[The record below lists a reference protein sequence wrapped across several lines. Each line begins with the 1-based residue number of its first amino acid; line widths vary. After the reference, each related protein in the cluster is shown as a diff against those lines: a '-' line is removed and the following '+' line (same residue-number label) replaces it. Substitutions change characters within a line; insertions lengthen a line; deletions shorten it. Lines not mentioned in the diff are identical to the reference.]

1 MNVRAL
7 PLPLPT
13 PAPID
18 APALRPVP
26 PAPAP
31 TRPGTRKGRAVWL
44 AIHLR
49 GWQLHAA
56 LAGLSDQ
63 ERALL
68 NSKPLAIVEGDRR
81 ATLAACNSLAHARG
95 MRPGHSLN
103 ASIALCAE
111 TQFLSRNLESEASLL
126 EIIATHC
133 ERYTSMVSIEPPN
146 ELLLEV
152 RGSIKLFGG
161 INALIKEVDADLC
174 GLGLT
179 PQTAMAPTAQ
189 SALWLSRVATKP
201 IVVKPLDLIATI
213 GRLPVSYLCWPAD
226 IELRLARFGVLTVG
240 DLLRLPRAG
249 LSRRIGHERLEE
261 LDCATGR
268 HRQVRRGYRSAE
280 SYRDRV
286 LLDFEIETTGVLS
299 TIIEKRFARLNRY
312 LAKRTL
318 ATDRVHIELNHRGR
332 DTTPVVIG
340 LAWATSD
347 TSHLTKLMHEHLEK
361 VTLPAPVTEILVRV
375 DRLLP
380 QSSSSQELFGRQLLD
395 NVTTSSEAQARL
407 LEQLCSRFGADI
419 VQQIAVQPDY
429 RPEHANALE
438 PAAIPTAARPPEIPG
453 SLAPRPLW
461 LLSVPKALH
470 NERGHRV
477 VSGPEAIEAGW
488 WDGSPVLRQYFHVK
502 SARGALAWVFRDGQE
517 PHARFVH
524 GLFG

>member
-1 MNVRAL
+1 
-7 PLPLPT
+7 
-13 PAPID
+13 
-18 APALRPVP
+18 
-26 PAPAP
+26 
-31 TRPGTRKGRAVWL
+31 VWL

-56 LAGLSDQ
+56 LAGLSDK
-63 ERALL
+63 ERAVL

-81 ATLAACNSLAHARG
+81 ATVVACNSLAHACG

-111 TQFLSRNLESEASLL
+111 TQFLSRNSESETSSL
-126 EIIATHC
+126 ETIATHC

-161 INALIKEVDADLC
+161 INALVARIHADLC
-174 GLGLT
+174 SLGLT
-179 PQTAMAPTAQ
+179 PQMAMAPTAQ
-189 SALWLSRVATKP
+189 SALWLSRVAMKP
-201 IVVKPLDLIATI
+201 IVIKPLDLIATI

-268 HRQVRRGYRSAE
+268 NPQVRRGYRSAE

-286 LLDFEIETTGVLS
+286 LLDFEIETTGLLS
-299 TIIEKRFARLNRY
+299 TIIEKRFAARLDCY

-318 ATDRVHIELNHRGR
+318 ATDRVHIELQHRDR
-332 DTTPVVIG
+332 DTTQLVIG
-340 LAWATSD
+340 LAWPSSD

-361 VTLPAPVTEILVRV
+361 LALPAPVTEIVIRV

-380 QSSSSQELFGRQLLD
+380 QSSTSRELFGRQLLD
-395 NVTTSSEAQARL
+395 SVTTTSEAQARL
-407 LEQLCSRFGADI
+407 LEQLGSRFGPDI
-419 VQQIAVQPDY
+419 VQQIKVQPDH

-438 PAAIPTAARPPEIPG
+438 PAAISIAAKPPEVPV

-461 LLSVPKALH
+461 LLPVPKALH
-470 NERGHRV
+470 HERGHRV

-488 WDGSPVLRQYFHVK
+488 WDGSPVLREYFHVK
-502 SARGALAWVFRDGQE
+502 SARGALAWVFRDSQE
-517 PHARFVH
+517 PGVRFVH

>member
-1 MNVRAL
+1 MTVRAL

-13 PAPID
+13 PTPVD

-26 PAPAP
+26 PLAAPS
-31 TRPGTRKGRAVWL
+31 RPATRKRRAVWL

-56 LAGLSDQ
+56 LAGLSDK
-63 ERALL
+63 EGAVL
-68 NSKPLAIVEGDRR
+68 NSKPLAIVERDRR
-81 ATLAACNSLAHARG
+81 ATLVACNSLAHARG

-161 INALIKEVDADLC
+161 INALVEKIHADLC
-174 GLGLT
+174 SLGLT
-179 PQTAMAPTAQ
+179 PQMAMAPTAQ
-189 SALWLSRVATKP
+189 CALWLSRVATKT
-201 IVVKPLDLIATI
+201 IVIKPLDLIATI

-226 IELRLARFGVLTVG
+226 VELRLARFGVLTVG

-261 LDCATGR
+261 LDRATGR

-280 SYRDRV
+280 PYRDRV
-286 LLDFEIETTGVLS
+286 LLDFEIETTGLLS

-318 ATDRVHIELNHRGR
+318 ATDRVHIELKHRDR

-340 LAWATSD
+340 LAWPTSD

-361 VTLPAPVTEILVRV
+361 VALPAPVTEIVIRV

-380 QSSSSQELFGRQLLD
+380 QSSRSRELFGRQLLD
-395 NVTTSSEAQARL
+395 GVTTSSEAQARL
-407 LEQLCSRFGADI
+407 LEQLCSRFGAGV

-429 RPEHANALE
+429 RPEHANVLE
-438 PAAIPTAARPPEIPG
+438 PAAIPATVKPPEIPG

-461 LLSVPKALH
+461 LLPLPTALH
-470 NERGHRV
+470 SEREHTV

-488 WDGSPVLRQYFHVK
+488 WDGSPVLREYFHVK
-502 SARGALAWVFRDGQE
+502 FSRGALAWVFRDRQK
-517 PHARFVH
+517 PHARFIQ

>member
-1 MNVRAL
+1 MSVRVL

-13 PAPID
+13 PAPVD
-18 APALRPVP
+18 APAPRPVP
-26 PAPAP
+26 PVHAPG
-31 TRPGTRKGRAVWL
+31 RPGTTKRRAVWF

-56 LAGLSDQ
+56 LAALSDN
-63 ERALL
+63 ERVLL

-81 ATLAACNSLAHARG
+81 ATLVACNSLAHARG

-111 TQFLSRNLESEASLL
+111 TQFLTRNLDSEASLL
-126 EIIATHC
+126 KVLATHC
-133 ERYTSMVSIEPPN
+133 GRYTSMVSIEPPN

-161 INALIKEVDADLC
+161 INALIEKIHADLC
-174 GLGLT
+174 SLGLT

-189 SALWLSRVATKP
+189 SALWLSRVATRP
-201 IVVKPLDLIATI
+201 IVIKPLDLIAMI

-226 IELRLARFGVLTVG
+226 IELRLARFGVLIVG

-249 LSRRIGHERLEE
+249 LSRRIGHERLAE

-286 LLDFEIETTGVLS
+286 LLDFEIETTGLLS
-299 TIIEKRFARLNRY
+299 TIVEKRFARLNRY

-318 ATDRVHIELNHRGR
+318 VTDRVHIELDHRDR
-332 DTTPVVIG
+332 ATTPVVIG
-340 LAWATSD
+340 LAWPTSD

-361 VTLPAPVTEILVRV
+361 VALPAPVTEIVIRV

-380 QSSSSQELFGRQLLD
+380 QPSTSRELFGRQLLD
-395 NVTTSSEAQARL
+395 SVTSSSEAQARL
-407 LEQLCSRFGADI
+407 LEQLCSRFGADT
-419 VQQIAVQPDY
+419 VQQIKVQPDY
-429 RPEHANALE
+429 RPEFANALE
-438 PAAIPTAARPPEIPG
+438 PAAISTTASPPEIPG

-461 LLSVPKALH
+461 LLPPKALH
-470 NERGHRV
+470 SERGHKV

-488 WDGSPVLRQYFHVK
+488 WDGSPVLREYFHVK
-502 SARGALAWVFRDGQE
+502 SARGALAWVFRDSQE
-517 PHARFVH
+517 PRMRFVH

>member
-1 MNVRAL
+1 MTVRAL
-7 PLPLPT
+7 PLPLATPT
-13 PAPID
+13 PVD
-18 APALRPVP
+18 APTLRPLLP
-26 PAPAP
+26 LPAPS
-31 TRPGTRKGRAVWL
+31 RPAIKKRRAVWL

-56 LAGLSDQ
+56 LAGLDDN

-68 NSKPLAIVEGDRR
+68 SSKPLAVVEGDRR
-81 ATLAACNSLAHARG
+81 ATLVACNALAHARG
-95 MRPGHSLN
+95 VRPGHSLN

-126 EIIATHC
+126 EGVATHC

-161 INALIKEVDADLC
+161 ISALIDRIHADLC
-174 GLGLT
+174 SLGLR
-179 PQTAMAPTAQ
+179 PQIAMAPTPQ
-189 SALWLSRVATKP
+189 SGLWLSRVATKP
-201 IVVKPLDLIATI
+201 IVIKPFDLISTI
-213 GRLPVSYLCWPAD
+213 ARLPVSYLCWPPD

-261 LDCATGR
+261 LDCAIGR
-268 HRQVRRGYRSAE
+268 HRRVRKGHRSGE

-286 LLDFEIETTGVLS
+286 LLDFEIETTGLLS

-318 ATDRVHIELNHRGR
+318 ATDRVHIELDHRDR
-332 DTTPVVIG
+332 QATPVVIG
-340 LAWATSD
+340 LAWPTSD
-347 TSHLTKLMHEHLEK
+347 TSHLTKLMHEQLEK
-361 VTLPAPVTEILVRV
+361 VALPAPVTEIVIRV
-375 DRLLP
+375 DRLVP
-380 QSSSSQELFGRQLLD
+380 HSSRSQELFGRQLLH
-395 NVTTSSEAQARL
+395 NVTTSTEAQARL
-407 LEQLCSRFGADI
+407 LEQLCSRFGGDI
-419 VQQIAVQPDY
+419 VRQIALQPDY

-438 PAAIPTAARPPEIPG
+438 PASISTAASPPEIPS
-453 SLAPRPLW
+453 SLAARPLW
-461 LLSVPKALH
+461 LLSVPKALRS
-470 NERGHRV
+470 ERGHRV

-488 WDGSPVLRQYFHVK
+488 WDGSPVLREYFHVK
-502 SARGALAWVFRDGQE
+502 SARGALVWAFRNGHKPRE
-517 PHARFVH
+517 RFVH